1 INMDMVKIEQ
11 VIVGG
16 EMKPPPPPPPPEVK
30 PDPVV
35 APLPAYQHESLQ
47 CFQCFITFRNLQAKE
62 RHIRKSHRDQYRQH
76 LMQTNTLFTCYK
88 CDRSF
93 KFSEELRQH
102 QVTHNTEERP
112 FRCSYCLEN
121 FVTYTD
127 LNKHR
132 RHDCVERKYL
142 CKDCDILFP
151 TVARLRNHRT
161 EIHVRA
167 AALAR
172 DLDAHRCHKCSCSFQ
187 SDEALQQ
194 HLLKYANDMNCGRRR
209 RKTKPEELVGT
220 KKMKQEEDDD
230 DDGSPTEGCSSAEMQ
245 IPCSEPDCELV
256 FPSVAA
262 LRVHKKEAHGSLQR
276 KAASAEYSCPICG
289 KSFARVTTLKAHQCT
304 HTEGEEET
312 ANR

>member
-1 INMDMVKIEQ
+1 MDMMKIEQ

-16 EMKPPPPPPPPEVK
+16 EMKPPPPPPPTEMKPE
-30 PDPVV
+30 PV
-35 APLPAYQHESLQ
+35 APPLSAYQHESLQ
-47 CFQCFITFRNLQAKE
+47 CFQCFITFRNSQAKE

-88 CDRSF
+88 CDKSF

-121 FVTYTD
+121 FVTYAE

-187 SDEALQQ
+187 SDEALQL
-194 HLLKYANDMNCGRRR
+194 HLEKYANDINCGRRR
-209 RKTKPEELVGT
+209 RKPKPEEEVSV
-220 KKMKQEEDDD
+220 KKIKQEDDD
-230 DDGSPTEGCSSAEMQ
+230 SPTEGCSSAELQ
-245 IPCSEPDCELV
+245 IPCSESDCDLL
-256 FPSVAA
+256 FSSVAA
-262 LRVHKKEAHGSLQR
+262 LRAHKKEAHGPLQR
-276 KAASAEYSCPICG
+276 KSVSAEYSCPICG
-289 KSFARVTTLKAHQCT
+289 KSFARVTSLKAHQST
-304 HTEGEEET
+304 HTEGEEEA